1 MTADARSRIASGPS
15 TRTGSRVRK
24 MVATFRSCRTRAG
37 PLVDKAHSQLPT
49 WADIGAADREG
60 QMAQMQH
67 HQLPVDDLP
76 ESDAAAARQAEARN
90 AELTK
95 PAGALGRLEDLAIFL
110 AGWQGRHPPRLERV
124 RIAVFAGWH
133 GIAARGVSAYPA
145 EVTAQMVANF
155 RAGGAAINQL
165 AALAGAELAVVPV
178 REGVPTAD
186 FTAGPAMSEEAFAE
200 ALEAGA
206 DQAAPGLD
214 LLAVGEMG
222 IANTTSAAAIAAALA
237 REPASAWA
245 GPGTG
250 LDSEGV
256 RRKAAVIEQA
266 LAHHRAALHDPVEVL
281 RRLGGHEIA
290 AMAAAILAARRQR
303 TPVLLD
309 GFTATAAAAVLH
321 AIRARRRGPLPGR
334 PPLRRARPP
343 PPAGAARASSPCSTS
358 ACAWARPPVPPP
370 RSRSSAPPSPATPA
384 WPPSP
389 APGSASGT
397 ERPHP
402 LWRRPAAALCCP

>member
-1 MTADARSRIASGPS
+1 
-15 TRTGSRVRK
+15 
-24 MVATFRSCRTRAG
+24 
-37 PLVDKAHSQLPT
+37 
-49 WADIGAADREG
+49 
-60 QMAQMQH
+60 MAQMQH
-67 HQLPVDDLP
+67 HQLVFDDLP
-76 ESDAAAARQAEARN
+76 EPDPAATRQAEARN

-124 RIAVFAGWH
+124 RITVFAGWH
-133 GIAARGVSAYPA
+133 GVAARGVSAYPA

-165 AALAGAELAVVPV
+165 SALAGAELAVVPV

-186 FTAGPAMSEEAFAE
+186 FTVEPAMSEEAFAE

-206 DQAAPGLD
+206 AQTAPGLD

-237 REPASAWA
+237 KEPASAWA

-256 RRKAAVIEQA
+256 RHKAAVIEQA
-266 LAHHRAALHDPVEVL
+266 LARHRAALHDPVEVL

-290 AMAAAILAARRQR
+290 AMTAAILAARRQR

-321 AIRARRRGPLPGR
+321 AIRPDAVAHCLAAHRSAEPGHRRLLEQLNLVPLLDLGMR
-334 PPLRRARPP
+334 LGEAS
-343 PPAGAARASSPCSTS
+343 GAAAAIPLLRAALACHTGMATFTS
-358 ACAWARPPVPPP
+358 AGVSQRD
-370 RSRSSAPPSPATPA
+370 
-384 WPPSP
+384 
-389 APGSASGT
+389 
-397 ERPHP
+397 
-402 LWRRPAAALCCP
+402 